1 LNTGTRNGRL
11 RIGVNEPL
19 KVPFIFLFILI
30 CTTFVCAVLDMFS
43 VWGLYESAGRGFTLA
58 AAVQM
63 LPRSLYDVLVPS
75 VVLSIVLLGFRLA
88 RRRFSRF
95 IALIIVLGVGY
106 IVLVNGMLWL
116 RPRAAASPAAGASPG
131 QYLPPSTF
139 VRVGDSTINVRS
151 LTDTRARAVLVFDPA
166 RAGARFTVS
175 PEGTAVITAGVLR
188 LTTSGPRPLTI
199 TGTPDLSWTSVFA
212 ADRFTELFLRDVRT
226 MTSDFQKL
234 QQTSR
239 AEFFAACFALL
250 FLCTASLMLLRI
262 TRWPLLN
269 VMLLGIAVRGWFS
282 LYHLLAVT
290 FAPQLAKAVTDTF
303 VTRMF
308 PSAVFV
314 GLAVLFFLV
323 DILFIPGDR
332 WVTEHTV

>member
-1 LNTGTRNGRL
+1 MK
-11 RIGVNEPL
+11 EPL

-30 CTTFVCAVLDMFS
+30 CATFVCAVLDILS
-43 VWGLYESAGRGFTLA
+43 AWGLYESAARTFTLA
-58 AAVQM
+58 YAVQK
-63 LPRSLYDVLVPS
+63 LPHSVYDVLLPA

-88 RRRFSRF
+88 RKPFSRF
-95 IALIIVLGVGY
+95 IALLIVLGVGY
-106 IVLVNGMLWL
+106 IVLVNGMIWV
-116 RPRAAASPAAGASPG
+116 RPLAAASEAVRESPR

-139 VRVGDSTINVRS
+139 VRVGEQMINVRS
-151 LTDTRARAVLVFDPA
+151 VSDTSARGILLFEPQRAPGKFRVA
-166 RAGARFTVS
+166 S
-175 PEGTAVITAGVLR
+175 EGTVTIRGGS
-188 LTTSGPRPLTI
+188 LTLVTSGPRPVTI

-234 QQTSR
+234 QRTSR

-262 TRWPLLN
+262 TRWPLVN

-282 LYHLLAVT
+282 LYNLLAVT
-290 FAPQLAKAVTDTF
+290 FAPQLAKAVTDAF

-308 PSAVFV
+308 PSAVFI
-314 GLAVLFFLV
+314 GLAVLFLLV

-332 WVTEHTV
+332 WVSERAS